1 MFTTFVRNINTFTNY
16 REELDF
22 LLKLWL
28 QTKGITDIYQNQL
41 TVINVNNNK
50 DDILTNKKY
59 KIITI
64 KIIDKNNNKN
74 QNIYRIF

>member
-1 MFTTFVRNINTFTNY
+1 MFTTFVRNINTFT

-28 QTKGITDIYQNQL
+28 QTKGITYIYQNQL
-41 TVINVNNNK
+41 IIINANNNE
-50 DDILTNKKY
+50 DDIITDKKY

-64 KIIDKNNNKN
+64 KMIDTK
-74 QNIYRIF
+74 

>member
-1 MFTTFVRNINTFTNY
+1 MFTTFVRNINTFT

-28 QTKGITDIYQNQL
+28 QTKGITYIYQNQL
-41 TVINVNNNK
+41 IIINANNND
-50 DDILTNKKY
+50 DDIITDKKY

-64 KIIDKNNNKN
+64 KMIDTK
-74 QNIYRIF
+74 

>member
-1 MFTTFVRNINTFTNY
+1 MFTTFVRNINTFTNC

-28 QTKGITDIYQNQL
+28 QTKGITDLYQNQL
-41 TVINVNNNK
+41 IVINANNNE
-50 DDILTNKKY
+50 DDILTNKKN

-64 KIIDKNNNKN
+64 KIIDKK
-74 QNIYRIF
+74 

>member
-64 KIIDKNNNKN
+64 KIIVKK
-74 QNIYRIF
+74 

>member
-1 MFTTFVRNINTFTNY
+1 MFTTFVRNINTFTNC

-28 QTKGITDIYQNQL
+28 QTKGITYIYQNQL
-41 TVINVNNNK
+41 IIINANNND
-50 DDILTNKKY
+50 DDIITDKKY

-64 KIIDKNNNKN
+64 KMIDTK
-74 QNIYRIF
+74 

>member
-64 KIIDKNNNKN
+64 KIIDKK
-74 QNIYRIF
+74 

>member
-41 TVINVNNNK
+41 TVINANNNE

-64 KIIDKNNNKN
+64 KIIVKK
-74 QNIYRIF
+74 

>member
-41 TVINVNNNK
+41 TVINVNNNE

-59 KIITI
+59 
-64 KIIDKNNNKN
+64 
-74 QNIYRIF
+74 

>member
-41 TVINVNNNK
+41 TVINANNNE

-64 KIIDKNNNKN
+64 KIIDKK
-74 QNIYRIF
+74 

>member
-1 MFTTFVRNINTFTNY
+1 MFTTFVRNINTFTNC

-28 QTKGITDIYQNQL
+28 QTKGITDLYQNQL
-41 TVINVNNNK
+41 IVINSNNNE
-50 DDILTNKKY
+50 DDILTNKKN

-64 KIIDKNNNKN
+64 KIIDKK
-74 QNIYRIF
+74 

>member
-41 TVINVNNNK
+41 TVINANNNE

>member
-1 MFTTFVRNINTFTNY
+1 MFTTFVRNINTFT

-28 QTKGITDIYQNQL
+28 QTKGITDLYQNQL
-41 TVINVNNNK
+41 IVINANNNE
-50 DDILTNKKY
+50 DDILTNKKN

-64 KIIDKNNNKN
+64 KIIDKK
-74 QNIYRIF
+74 